1 MGGPIVCGV
10 DGSER
15 GARAL
20 STASWLADR
29 MGASL
34 VAVHVIPKPSKRAAR
49 AFGSLTHASDAAKER
64 GNRVLARA
72 LDRPDLQKSVG
83 RLVEVGNPAESLI
96 SAARDQQ
103 AALVVAGSRGG
114 GPLRNALL
122 GSTSQRLVRS
132 CHLPVVIVPRE
143 PDPPDRE
150 REARSLVCGVDSSEQ
165 SDRAVAVAGDLA
177 HTLDLC
183 LVLVHVYQ
191 PAISQAAI
199 PASSGILPVDAER
212 LAMKAKREGGDALAR
227 AEGLVS
233 AKLQVQP
240 NLVAGDPGTTLV
252 ELAGREHAAMIV
264 VGSRGSRPLKA
275 ALTGSTS
282 SAVLGAAD
290 VPVAIVTGKTAAGG
304 PPHPSGESGTAR
316 RSDSTVSSN
325 RSEHT
330 TGGLTHGQADG
341 RRQQAASPGGAR
353 GTQQAGKDVPRPL
366 RGKGRRKDVDVPPKP

>member
-72 LDRPDLQKSVG
+72 LDRPDLPKSVG

-150 REARSLVCGVDSSEQ
+150 REARSLVCGVDSFERSR
-165 SDRAVAVAGDLA
+165 SR
-177 HTLDLC
+177 
-183 LVLVHVYQ
+183 
-191 PAISQAAI
+191 AISPPHSTSALFSSTSI
-199 PASSGILPVDAER
+199 SPLSHRLRSRRHRASCPSTR
-212 LAMKAKREGGDALAR
+212 
-227 AEGLVS
+227 
-233 AKLQVQP
+233 
-240 NLVAGDPGTTLV
+240 N
-252 ELAGREHAAMIV
+252 
-264 VGSRGSRPLKA
+264 GSR
-275 ALTGSTS
+275 
-282 SAVLGAAD
+282 
-290 VPVAIVTGKTAAGG
+290 
-304 PPHPSGESGTAR
+304 
-316 RSDSTVSSN
+316 
-325 RSEHT
+325 
-330 TGGLTHGQADG
+330 
-341 RRQQAASPGGAR
+341 
-353 GTQQAGKDVPRPL
+353 
-366 RGKGRRKDVDVPPKP
+366 